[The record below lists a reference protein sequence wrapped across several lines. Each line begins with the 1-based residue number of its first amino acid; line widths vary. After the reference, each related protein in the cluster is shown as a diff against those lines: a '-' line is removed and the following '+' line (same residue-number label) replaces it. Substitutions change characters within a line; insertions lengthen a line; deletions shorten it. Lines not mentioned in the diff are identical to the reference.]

1 MIRVWLFSLLLA
13 AAGVAQQTHGG
24 DYHQHQVPRSAED
37 YARILDDPQRDAWQK
52 PHEVVMALD
61 LRPSDTVADIGAGSG
76 YFAVRFARH
85 AGKVL
90 AVDIDPKLLEMV
102 TTRAGEQK
110 LANVETVVA
119 AADDPHLRAE
129 SLDVIFI
136 CDVIHHIEK
145 RDAYYQLLARALK
158 PGGRLVIVDFH
169 KKPLPVGPPPEMK
182 IAREALIAEV
192 RAAGFRL
199 AQEHTFLPYQ
209 YFLVFQAAGVRTA
222 GLVLYNA
229 NILTVNDR
237 QPRAEAVAASG
248 GKIVFVGS
256 TADAKKYIG
265 PQTLAIDLQGLTVV
279 PGLADSHYHLS
290 GVGARE
296 MRLNLEG
303 TTSLAAFLA
312 AVKTRVAGAQPGE
325 WITGGGWNEGTWKPQ
340 VFPTRYDLDKIAPRN
355 PVWLTRTDGHG
366 SVANSAAIRIAG
378 LAAGAKDPFGGEI
391 MRDPQTREPT
401 GMFLDNAQGLVAR
414 HIPPEPPGTL
424 RRELI
429 LGVER
434 SLKLGWTQV
443 GIPGN
448 SYREVDEIR
457 ELYQEGRIKLRI
469 YNAVRGPSDDTRRL
483 LQEGPTIGAYDGR
496 FNLRGIKVSFDGA
509 IGSKGA
515 ALLAPYNDHS
525 TAGFLK
531 WKEEDLLPMFEQSLR
546 KGVQIQVHAIGDRAN
561 REILGIYEKALQR
574 VPSAERQVA
583 EPRWRVEHAQHV
595 SAADIPRFAE
605 LKIIPSMQPS
615 HAISDLLFLKSRL
628 GLERMGDAYAWQSF
642 LKSGSV
648 IAGGSDAP
656 VERGEPMIEF
666 YAAVARKALD
676 GKSGEGWHP
685 EQAVSR
691 EQALKMLTIWPA
703 YAMFEENVRG
713 SIEPGKWADFTV
725 LSQDI
730 LKIPESQILKTTCR
744 MTVIGGE
751 VVFTLPPSRPR

>member
-1 MIRVWLFSLLLA
+1 MIRAWLFLLVLA
-13 AAGVAQQTHGG
+13 AALGAQHR
-24 DYHQHQVPRSAED
+24 QHHVPKSAEE
-37 YARILDDPQRDAWQK
+37 YVKILEDPSREAWQK

-61 LRPSDTVADIGAGSG
+61 LKPSDTVADIGAGSG

-85 AGKVL
+85 ASKVL
-90 AVDIDPKLLEMV
+90 AVDIDPKLLEIL
-102 TTRAGEQK
+102 TKRAGELK
-110 LANVETVVA
+110 LANLETVVGA
-119 AADDPHLRAE
+119 GDDPHLQAE
-129 SLDVIFI
+129 SVDVIFI

-145 RDAYYQLLARALK
+145 RNAYYQLLARALK

-169 KKPLPVGPPPEMK
+169 KKPLPVGPEPEMK

-199 AQEHTFLPYQ
+199 AKKHAFLPYQ
-209 YFLVFQAAGVRTA
+209 YFLVFQADAARTA
-222 GLVLYNA
+222 SLVLYNG

-237 QPRAEAVAASG
+237 QPRAEAVAANG

-256 TADAKKYIG
+256 TADAKQYIG
-265 PQTLAIDLQGLTVV
+265 PNTQAIDLQRLTVV

-296 MRLNLEG
+296 MSLNLEG

-312 AVKTRVAGAQPGE
+312 AVKTRADKTKPGE
-325 WITGGGWNEGTWKPQ
+325 WIIGSGWNEGTWKPQ

-366 SVANSAAIRIAG
+366 SVANSVAIQMAG
-378 LAAGAKDPFGGEI
+378 ITSDTKDPFGGEI
-391 MRDPQTREPT
+391 MRDPKTREAT
-401 GMFLDNAQGLVAR
+401 GMFLDNAQGLVSR
-414 HIPPEPPGTL
+414 HIPPEWPGML
-424 RRELI
+424 RRDLLMGI
-429 LGVER
+429 ER

-448 SYREVDEIR
+448 SYREVHEIR
-457 ELYQEGRIKLRI
+457 ELYQKGQLKLRI
-469 YNAVRGPSDDTRRL
+469 YDAVRGPSADTHRL

-496 FNLRGIKVSFDGA
+496 FTLRGIKVSFDGA

-531 WKEEDLLPMFEQSLR
+531 WKEEDLLPMFEQALR

-561 REILGIYEKALQR
+561 REILNIYEKALRR
-574 VPSAERQVA
+574 VPPAERQVA

-595 SAADIPRFAE
+595 SAADIPRFAQ

-642 LKSGSV
+642 LKSGSI

-691 EQALKMLTIWPA
+691 EQALKMFTIWPA
-703 YAMFEENVRG
+703 YTMFEENVRG

-730 LKIPESQILKTTCR
+730 MQVPESQILKTNCR

-751 VVFTLPPSRPR
+751 VVFTLPPSPRK